1 MIGYITVGT
10 NDLLRATAFYD
21 KLFDVLGGSRLMET
35 DRGIF
40 WTFGPAAAAFGVMKP
55 FDEQPA
61 SVGNGVMIAL
71 SMSSKKEVDQIYKA
85 ALSLGAPDEG
95 APGQRSDNFYSC
107 YFRDLD
113 GNKLGAFYMS

>member
-10 NDLLRATAFYD
+10 NDIQRAAAFYD
-21 KLFDVLGGSRLMET
+21 KLFDAMGGSRLMET

-40 WTFGPAAAAFGVMKP
+40 WTFGPSCAAFGVMKP
-55 FDEQPA
+55 FDGQPA

-71 SMSSKKEVDQIYKA
+71 SVSSNREVDELHKT
-85 ALSLGAPDEG
+85 ALGLGAPDEG

-107 YFRDLD
+107 YFRDPD

>member
-21 KLFDVLGGSRLMET
+21 KLFDALDGSRLMET
-35 DRGIF
+35 DRGVI
-40 WTFGPAAAAFGVMKP
+40 WTFGPTCAAFGVMKP

-61 SVGNGVMIAL
+61 TVGNGVMIAL
-71 SMSSKKEVDQIYKA
+71 SMNSKKEVDQIYNA
-85 ALSLGAPDEG
+85 ALGLGAPSEG

-107 YFRDLD
+107 YFRDPD